1 MRSSVAVLVVVVLLL
16 ALTGC
21 NSFLVALD
29 AVVNA
34 LLGFCAVVD
43 AVFSLDVLLFMVG
56 LVVVVVVVVVVVA
69 VPLVGFRALMLVR
82 VDSFV
87 FVFASSN
94 LAEPVAEVLLTLLRS
109 SSAALRRS
117 VTVVGAAVVL
127 TDLARVMRA
136 VTGSGFSS
144 ATFLEVRVVRY
155 AKKLVKEKGELA

>member
-1 MRSSVAVLVVVVLLL
+1 MRSSVAVLVVVVVLLL

-56 LVVVVVVVVVVVA
+56 LVVVVVVVA